1 MHMRRFVKSY
11 RLLEPLQANGR
22 IGIKTEQS
30 LLASS
35 RVMMTADQE
44 SVERTFVFQFPT
56 CTTKQEYRLEVPIY
70 IPYSG
75 SIKELTQRLISSF
88 KLPCYVEKD
97 LQPALVKFVKEQTI
111 KYYDDVSEKLIQSA
125 RSGDIDVEEVIK
137 TWEKAFRQE
146 TVEYTEPQGATDE
159 ELFSTVYHKLVHSP
173 ALEAMLQVEHSYA
186 LAVRELTGQRD
197 EQVAALIQKQTQ
209 EMASAVEGF
218 NVYSSEQ
225 DINQLAAH
233 HFEDQ
238 NLLQG
243 KWNSEVDTLKETQRK
258 EYREWLMKML
268 EEHQTNV
275 TLPTPTNSP
284 LTARAPRIFHS
295 GSQEDN
301 MPVHRLEESF
311 TIHLGSQMKQM
322 HNIRI
327 LSADVLDFCR
337 IRPQASSGLDPQPQ
351 RLQTALAL
359 YSNDLYGLV
368 ILTDSHIGSYSGL
381 SKELNEVCQHSTD
394 FHFPSVDDQLE
405 KIRDEAKEAVAW
417 RQSHWGRSSSGEH
430 LVTLTSSEKQSR
442 RSGSTKNLQTGDV
455 YITRHSNLA
464 EVHVIFHMV
473 VDDSL
478 RSSDINSRHPVILGL
493 RNILKTAC
501 SKDITTLTV
510 PVLLVHEMTEEMT
523 VAWCTKRAELV
534 FKCVKGFMIETASW
548 GGSELK
554 NLQFLVPKGI
564 SEEVFGTLA
573 TMLPSIFRVSN
584 PLVFK
589 ASSSTPHTP
598 KSG

>member
-1 MHMRRFVKSY
+1 MA
-11 RLLEPLQANGR
+11 P
-22 IGIKTEQS
+22 
-30 LLASS
+30 
-35 RVMMTADQE
+35 DQE
-44 SVERTFVFQFPT
+44 TVERTFTFKFPT
-56 CTTKQEYRLEVPIY
+56 CTTKQEYKLEVPIH

-75 SIKELTQRLISSF
+75 SIRELTQRLITSF
-88 KLPCYVEKD
+88 KLPCYIEKD
-97 LQPALVKFVKEQTI
+97 LLPAVDEFVKEETI
-111 KYYDDVSEKLIQSA
+111 KYYDDVSAELIHKT
-125 RSGDIDVEEVIK
+125 RNGDIDVEEVIRA
-137 TWEKAFRQE
+137 WEKAFREE
-146 TVEYTEPQGATDE
+146 TVEYAEPHGATDE

-173 ALEAMLQVEHSYA
+173 ALETMLQVEHSYA
-186 LAVRELTGQRD
+186 LAVRELMAQKD
-197 EQVAALIQKQTQ
+197 EQVAALTQKQTQ
-209 EMASAVEGF
+209 EMAQAVEGVH
-218 NVYSSEQ
+218 VYSTEQ
-225 DINQLAAH
+225 YINQLAAH

-243 KWNSEVDTLKETQRK
+243 QWNSEVDTLKETQRK

-275 TLPTPTNSP
+275 TLPTPINSP
-284 LTARAPRIFHS
+284 LTANPQRIIHS
-295 GSQEDN
+295 GSQEDS

-337 IRPQASSGLDPQPQ
+337 VRPQASSGSLDPQPQ

-368 ILTDSHIGSYSGL
+368 LLTDSHVGSYSGI
-381 SKELNEVCQHSTD
+381 SKELIEVCQHSTE
-394 FHFPSVDDQLE
+394 FHFPSIDDQLE
-405 KIRDEAKEAVAW
+405 KIRSEVKEAVGW
-417 RQSHWGRSSSGEH
+417 RQSHWGCNSSGEH
-430 LVTLTSSEKQSR
+430 LVNLTSSEQQSR

-464 EVHVIFHMV
+464 EVHVIFHLV

-478 RSSDINSRHPVILGL
+478 RSNEINSRHPVILGL
-493 RNILKTAC
+493 RNILKMAC
-501 SKDITTLTV
+501 SNDITTLTL
-510 PVLLVHEMTEEMT
+510 PVLLMHEMMEEMT

-534 FKCVKGFMIETASW
+534 FKCVKGFMIEMASW

>member
-1 MHMRRFVKSY
+1 
-11 RLLEPLQANGR
+11 
-22 IGIKTEQS
+22 
-30 LLASS
+30 
-35 RVMMTADQE
+35 MTSDQE
-44 SVERTFVFQFPT
+44 TVERLFIFTFPT
-56 CTTKQEYRLEVPIY
+56 CTTNQEYKLEVPIY

-88 KLPCYVEKD
+88 KLPCYIEKD
-97 LQPALVKFVKEQTI
+97 LEPALDSFVKEETI
-111 KYYDDVSEKLIQSA
+111 KYYDDISERLIENA
-125 RSGDIDVEEVIK
+125 RNGETDVEEVIK
-137 TWEKAFRQE
+137 AWEKAFKEE
-146 TVEYTEPQGATDE
+146 TVEYAEPHGATDE

-173 ALEAMLQVEHSYA
+173 ALETMLQVEHSYA
-186 LAVRELTGQRD
+186 LAVRELTSQRD
-197 EQVAALIQKQTQ
+197 EQVAALTQKQTQ
-209 EMASAVEGF
+209 EMTRAVEGVH
-218 NVYSSEQ
+218 VYSTEQ
-225 DINQLAAH
+225 DINQLAAR

-243 KWNSEVDTLKETQRK
+243 KWNSEVDTLKENQRK

-284 LTARAPRIFHS
+284 LTACPPRVFHS
-295 GSQEDN
+295 SSQEDN
-301 MPVHRLEESF
+301 VPVHRLEESF

-327 LSADVLDFCR
+327 LSADVLEFCR
-337 IRPQASSGLDPQPQ
+337 VKPQASSGGLDPQPQ

-359 YSNDLYGLV
+359 YSNDLCGLV
-368 ILTDSHIGSYSGL
+368 LLTDSHVGSYSGL
-381 SKELNEVCQHSTD
+381 SKELSEVCQHSTE
-394 FHFPSVDDQLE
+394 FHFLSIDDQLE
-405 KIRDEAKEAVAW
+405 KIREEVKEAVAW
-417 RQSHWGRSSSGEH
+417 RQSHSGRSEGIEH
-430 LVTLTSSEKQSR
+430 LTTLTSLEQQSR
-442 RSGSTKNLQTGDV
+442 RSGSSKNLQTGDV

-478 RSSDINSRHPVILGL
+478 RSNDINSRHPAILGL

-501 SKDITTLTV
+501 SNDITTLTV
-510 PVLLVHEMTEEMT
+510 PVLLMHEMTEEMT

-534 FKCVKGFMIETASW
+534 FKCVKGFMIEMASW

-589 ASSSTPHTP
+589 ASSTPHTP
-598 KSG
+598 KSS

>member
-1 MHMRRFVKSY
+1 
-11 RLLEPLQANGR
+11 
-22 IGIKTEQS
+22 
-30 LLASS
+30 
-35 RVMMTADQE
+35 MTADQE
-44 SVERTFVFQFPT
+44 SIETLFVFKFPT
-56 CTTKQEYRLEVPIY
+56 CTTKQESTVEVPIY

-75 SIKELTQRLISSF
+75 SIKELTQRIISSF

-97 LQPALVKFVKEQTI
+97 MQPALDEFVKKETM
-111 KYYDDVSEKLIQSA
+111 KYYDDVSEKLIQNA
-125 RSGDIDVEEVIK
+125 KDGEIDVDEIIK
-137 TWEKAFRQE
+137 TWEKTFKEE
-146 TVEYTEPQGATDE
+146 TVEYADPHGATDE
-159 ELFSTVYHKLVHSP
+159 ELFSTVYHRLVHSP
-173 ALEAMLQVEHSYA
+173 ALETMLQVEHSYA

-197 EQVAALIQKQTQ
+197 EQVTALTQKQTK
-209 EMASAVEGF
+209 EMARAVDGV
-218 NVYSSEQ
+218 NVYSTEQ

-284 LTARAPRIFHS
+284 LTACPPRIFHS
-295 GSQEDN
+295 GSQEDSL
-301 MPVHRLEESF
+301 PVHRLEESF

-337 IRPQASSGLDPQPQ
+337 VKPQASSGLDPQPQ

-368 ILTDSHIGSYSGL
+368 LLTDSHFGTYSGL
-381 SKELNEVCQHSTD
+381 SKELTEVCQQSTE
-394 FHFPSVDDQLE
+394 FHFPYIDDQLE
-405 KIRDEAKEAVAW
+405 KIRDEVKEAVAW
-417 RQSHWGRSSSGEH
+417 RQSHCGRNGSGDH
-430 LVTLTSSEKQSR
+430 MVTLTSLEQQSR
-442 RSGSTKNLQTGDV
+442 RSGSTKHLQTGDV

-478 RSSDINSRHPVILGL
+478 RSNDINSRHPVILGL

-501 SKDITTLTV
+501 SNDVTTLTV
-510 PVLLVHEMTEEMT
+510 PVLLMHEMTEEMT

-534 FKCVKGFMIETASW
+534 FKCVKGFMIEMASW

-554 NLQFLVPKGI
+554 NLQFLVPKQQEATSFIFPEKNSG
-564 SEEVFGTLA
+564 EEKELA
-573 TMLPSIFRVSN
+573 GS
-584 PLVFK
+584 LVEK
-589 ASSSTPHTP
+589 
-598 KSG
+598 

>member
-1 MHMRRFVKSY
+1 
-11 RLLEPLQANGR
+11 
-22 IGIKTEQS
+22 
-30 LLASS
+30 
-35 RVMMTADQE
+35 MTAEQDT
-44 SVERTFVFQFPT
+44 VERLFVFKFPT
-56 CTTKQEYRLEVPIY
+56 CTTNQEYKLEVPIY

-97 LQPALVKFVKEQTI
+97 LQPALDSFVKEQTI
-111 KYYDDVSEKLIQSA
+111 KYHDDICEKLIESA
-125 RSGDIDVEEVIK
+125 RNDETDVEEVIK
-137 TWEKAFRQE
+137 AWEKAFKEE
-146 TVEYTEPQGATDE
+146 TVEYAEPHGATDE

-173 ALEAMLQVEHSYA
+173 ALETMLQVEHSYA
-186 LAVRELTGQRD
+186 LAVRELTSQRD
-197 EQVAALIQKQTQ
+197 EQVTALTQKQTQ
-209 EMASAVEGF
+209 EMVRAVEGVH
-218 NVYSSEQ
+218 VYSTEQ
-225 DINQLAAH
+225 DINQLAAR

-284 LTARAPRIFHS
+284 LTACPPRVFHS
-295 GSQEDN
+295 SSQEDN
-301 MPVHRLEESF
+301 VPVHRLEESF

-337 IRPQASSGLDPQPQ
+337 VKPHASSGGLDPQPQ

-368 ILTDSHIGSYSGL
+368 LLTDSHVGSYSGL
-381 SKELNEVCQHSTD
+381 SKELCEVCQHSTE
-394 FHFPSVDDQLE
+394 FHFLSIDDQLE
-405 KIRDEAKEAVAW
+405 KIRDEVKEAVAW
-417 RQSHWGRSSSGEH
+417 RQSHSVRSDGTEH
-430 LVTLTSSEKQSR
+430 LTSLEQQSR
-442 RSGSTKNLQTGDV
+442 RSGSSKNLQTGDV

-478 RSSDINSRHPVILGL
+478 RSSEINSRHPSILGL

-501 SKDITTLTV
+501 SNDITTLTL
-510 PVLLVHEMTEEMT
+510 PVLLMHEMTEEMT

-534 FKCVKGFMIETASW
+534 FKCVKGFMIEMASW

-589 ASSSTPHTP
+589 ASSTPHTP
-598 KSG
+598 KSS